1 MKNYLSPPVFPG
13 DIEKTYQASFLNAVT
28 LGLLVVSVLLI
39 TGNLLFPAPTLGS
52 NIVVLFCLLVLRIML
67 FRGQVR
73 RVGLLLIVGSL
84 VTISLSI
91 VLIGTIRT
99 PAVSAYLMLVVF
111 SGLFFG
117 RKGMIYTTVS
127 ASLCVFVLV
136 QAERAGLLPRANFS
150 VNLSQWISL
159 SAFFALTAYL
169 AYEAQQL
176 IQNSIL
182 AASKQLADR
191 ELAEQ
196 LVREKEAY
204 YRALMENS
212 AEGLVV
218 IDAAGVVTYD
228 SPANSRLTGYL
239 PGERS
244 RYNVLEL
251 VYPEDQPALSAA
263 LLRAQSAPG
272 QLEKL
277 ELRFVGRAGEP
288 WWAELSITNLLQH
301 PDVLGLVVHFQ
312 DIGDRKKSQ
321 DVNLQQQRQLA
332 VLEEREH
339 LGRDLHD
346 GLGQTMGYIN
356 VESQAAMD
364 FLNDGN
370 LESAQSSLTEMSRMA
385 QAAHSDI
392 RRYILGLRAPVMA
405 EKLPVTLELVLRQL
419 EKDTGIHA
427 SLSMPA
433 DATIPDL
440 PANVEEQIL
449 RIVQEALANVRK
461 HATAQRVEVLLT
473 YNFNRV
479 QLIISDDGA
488 GFNLEARRNET
499 VERRFGLEIMR
510 ERARLVGGSLE
521 IRSRPGAGT
530 KVLFEIPVQHTWS
543 NLSGESAEAAEP
555 RLPRLLLV
563 DDSLLFLD
571 GLHNLLR
578 ARGFMVVGVAHD
590 GLEAQEQVRL
600 LQPDLVVMDIE
611 MPNCNGLQATRA
623 INAEFPQIKIV
634 MLTAWEQDDTLM
646 EAIKSGASGY
656 LAKDLDADEFCR
668 LLTSLF
674 EGDNPLMPGVASR
687 LLANLS
693 GPAREGSASM
703 RSTDKE
709 LSVRQWSILEMV
721 ATGMQY
727 REVAEAM
734 HLTESAIKY
743 HMNQILARL
752 NLDNRQQAIN
762 YANRL
767 KNKRN

>member
-1 MKNYLSPPVFPG
+1 MNKFLSPPVFPG
-13 DIEKTYQASFLNAVT
+13 DIKKTYQANFLNSST
-28 LGLLVVSVLLI
+28 LGLLLLSVFMI
-39 TGNLLFPAPTLGS
+39 IGNLLLPSPTLIS
-52 NIVVLFCLLVLRIML
+52 NIVVLCCLLGLRFFL
-67 FRGQVR
+67 YRGHVR
-73 RVGLLLIVGSL
+73 LVGLFLIVGS
-84 VTISLSI
+84 VFAITISIIL
-91 VLIGTIRT
+91 LGTIRA
-99 PAVSAYLMLVVF
+99 PAVSAYLLLVVF

-117 RKGMIYTTVS
+117 RKGLIFTTVS
-127 ASLCVFVLV
+127 ASICVFLLI
-136 QAERAGLLPRANFS
+136 QAESRGMLPRADFT
-150 VNLSQWISL
+150 VHFSQWISL
-159 SAFFALTAYL
+159 SSFFMLTAYL

-176 IQNSIL
+176 IENSIL

-218 IDAAGVVTYD
+218 IDIEGQVIYE
-228 SPANSRLTGYL
+228 SPANTRLTGYQ
-239 PGERS
+239 PDERS
-244 RYNVLEL
+244 HYNVLAL
-251 VYPEDQPALSAA
+251 VYPGDQPAMRAA
-263 LLRAQSAPG
+263 LLRAQSAPEK
-272 QLEKL
+272 LEKI
-277 ELRFVGRAGEP
+277 ELRFVSRDGSP
-288 WWAELSITNLLQH
+288 WWAELSITNLIAH
-301 PDVLGLVVHFQ
+301 PDVRGLVVHFQ

-370 LESAQSSLTEMSRMA
+370 LESAQTSLAQMSRMA

-392 RRYILGLRAPVMA
+392 RRYILGLRTPLRA

-419 EKDTGIHA
+419 EKDSGIHT
-427 SLSMPA
+427 SLSMPSNP
-433 DATIPDL
+433 TIPDL

-461 HATAQRVEVLLT
+461 HASAQRAEVLFT
-473 YNFNRV
+473 YNFDRV

-488 GFNLEARRNET
+488 GFDLESLRSGNG
-499 VERRFGLEIMR
+499 ERRFGLEIMR

-521 IRSRPGAGT
+521 IRTRPGAGT
-530 KVLFEIPVQHTWS
+530 KVLFEIPVQHTWVS
-543 NLSGESAEAAEP
+543 LPDEGAGPAEP
-555 RLPRLLLV
+555 RSPRLLLV
-563 DDSLLFLD
+563 DDSPLFLD
-571 GLHNLLR
+571 GLLNLLR
-578 ARGFMVVGVAHD
+578 ARGFMVVGVARD

-623 INAEFPQIKIV
+623 IKAEFPQIKIV

-668 LLTSLF
+668 LLTSLS

-687 LLANLS
+687 LLARLS
-693 GPAREGSASM
+693 GPNREATTNT
-703 RSTDKE
+703 RSTDKD
-709 LSVRQWSILEMV
+709 LSVRQWSILELV

-762 YANRL
+762 YANRMR
-767 KNKRN
+767 NKHD